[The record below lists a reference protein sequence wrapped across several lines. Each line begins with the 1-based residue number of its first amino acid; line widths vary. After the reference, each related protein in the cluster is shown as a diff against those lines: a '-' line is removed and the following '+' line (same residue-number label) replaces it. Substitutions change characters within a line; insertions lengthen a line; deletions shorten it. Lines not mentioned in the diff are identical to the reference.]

1 MYRLTHIHTICLTA
15 IFSFFYFDAMAQT
28 GSNIELNKP
37 DKYQNRKLPSEKT
50 GEKKFT
56 VLKRLYNNTASH
68 YNYYFNA
75 NNKLNEII
83 DRAIELHVDDYTELL
98 SFYNYSLNET
108 SNGQIDTVINKC
120 TAAILLH
127 DLRSDWVD
135 RTYLLLGKAYMH
147 RKDFDSAAMV
157 FQFINYAFAPK
168 DDGYDIPI
176 GSNESSTNGVF
187 SISTNEKRNIWK
199 KISSNPPARNESFLY
214 QIRNYIEQNKLAEAE
229 ALLEIIRIDK
239 LFPERLKTDWYE
251 MEAYL
256 QYNRQNYDSAAFYI
270 IKSLNNTTTKLA
282 KARWEYLAAQLFEK
296 SGKDSAS
303 IYMYEKAIQHTT
315 DPIMEV
321 YARLKIVRL
330 SAEKKSNALQENLN
344 QLLALAKKDKY
355 VGYRDIIYYAA
366 AQLELKRK
374 NYSAVEKHLLKSIET
389 SENNEL
395 QKQKSYLLLGDVS
408 YSSKK
413 YIKSAG
419 YYDSIQIAYLNQID
433 KDRVNNRKPSLD
445 TIAANVFIINKEDS
459 LQKIA
464 AMPNAERAL
473 FLKNKL
479 NKLRKEKGL
488 KETDID
494 VSYGEGFPV
503 SIADNIFKSTNTD
516 EFYFAS
522 SSLKTKGINEFKA
535 IWGSR
540 PNIDNWRR
548 KSAIDRSFN
557 NPTEITSDVLIKE
570 NPKASKEI
578 ELSIEALTKELPLNP
593 ESINT
598 SNEYILNALMSN
610 GYIFQYYLQDYPT
623 AIETYE
629 EIFKRFP
636 SAIPSEALL
645 FYLNNCYNKIGA
657 YNKADSLIKILNTQY
672 PYGKFARKI
681 NVNNK
686 KNTLSPAEAMYE
698 DIYRSFLEGN
708 FEHAKE
714 KKIQAD
720 QQFGENYW
728 TPQLLYIESI
738 YYIKQR
744 QDSIAIYRLQSINSL
759 FPKTEMA
766 NKANTMMDVLRR
778 RNEIESYLANLAIER
793 PTEIV
798 TRNTDL
804 NNTNT
809 TNIALANKDSLIN
822 TSTLKA
828 PVPSAI
834 AVAKTPIVPTL
845 AEQFNF
851 NATDSQYV
859 VLSLNRVDPI
869 FVSEAKNAFNRF
881 NKERYYGQNI
891 PISTIA
897 INDTL
902 QFLLIGAPFV
912 NSAEA
917 VTYIDRTKPLTN
929 ARIVPWLTADKYNY
943 SFIST
948 ANLILLRKK
957 KNPSAYMDFLH
968 ALFPDKF

>member
-1 MYRLTHIHTICLTA
+1 MCRSTHIHIVCLTA
-15 IFSFFYFDAMAQT
+15 ILCFFCFEAIAQT
-28 GSNIELNKP
+28 GSNIELAKP

-56 VLKRLYNNTASH
+56 VPKRLYNNTISH

-75 NNKLNEII
+75 NNKLQEII
-83 DRAIELHVDDYTELL
+83 NRAIELHVDDYTEQL

-120 TAAILLH
+120 TTAILLH

-135 RTYLLLGKAYMH
+135 RIYLLLGNAYMH
-147 RKDFDSAAMV
+147 RKDFDSAAMI
-157 FQFINYAFAPK
+157 FQFINYAFSPK

-176 GSNESSTNGVF
+176 GSNESNTNGVF
-187 SISTNEKRNIWK
+187 SISTSEKRNIWK

-214 QIRNYIEQNKLAEAE
+214 QIRNYIEQKKLSEAE
-229 ALLEIIRIDK
+229 SLLEIIRIDK

-256 QYNRQNYDSAAFYI
+256 QYNRQNNDSAAFYI
-270 IKSLNNTTTKLA
+270 IKSLNNTATKLA
-282 KARWEYLAAQLFEK
+282 KARWEYLAAQLLEK

-321 YARLKIVRL
+321 YARLKIVSL
-330 SAEKKSNALQENLN
+330 SAENKPNALQENLN

-355 VGYRDIIYYAA
+355 VGYRDIIYYAVA
-366 AQLELKRK
+366 ELELKRK
-374 NYSAVEKHLLKSIET
+374 NFSAAEKHLLKSVET

-419 YYDSIQIAYLNQID
+419 YYDSIQIAYLKEID
-433 KDRVNNRKPSLD
+433 QDRVNNRKPSLD
-445 TIAANVFIINKEDS
+445 SIAANVLIINREDS

-464 AMPNAERAL
+464 AMPNVVRAL

-488 KETDID
+488 KETDVD
-494 VSYGEGFPV
+494 YSYGGGLPT
-503 SIADNIFKSTNTD
+503 NIVDDMFKPTNSD
-516 EFYFAS
+516 DFYFAS
-522 SSLKTKGINEFKA
+522 SSLKTNGVNEFKA
-535 IWGSR
+535 IWGNR

-570 NPKASKEI
+570 NPKENKEI
-578 ELSIEALTKELPLNP
+578 ELSLEALTKDLPLDP

-598 SNEYILNALMSN
+598 SNENILNALMRN
-610 GYIFQYYLQDYPT
+610 GYVFQYYLQDYPT

-629 EIFKRFP
+629 EILRRFP
-636 SAIPSEALL
+636 LAVPSEALI
-645 FYLNNCYNKIGA
+645 FHLNYCYNKIGA
-657 YNKADSLIKILNTQY
+657 YSKADSLIKILNSQY
-672 PYGKFARKI
+672 PNGKFTRKI
-681 NVNNK
+681 NTNNK
-686 KNTLSPAEAMYE
+686 KNTLSPAEVMYE
-698 DIYRSFLEGN
+698 EVYRSFLEGK
-708 FEHAKE
+708 FEYAKE
-714 KKIQAD
+714 KKVQAD
-720 QQFGENYW
+720 EQFGKNYW

-744 QDSIAIYRLQSINSL
+744 QDSIAINRLQSINSL

-766 NKANTMMDVLRR
+766 IKANTMIDVLSR
-778 RNEIESYLANLAIER
+778 RNEIELYLANLAIER

-798 TRNTDL
+798 TRNVDL
-804 NNTNT
+804 NSTNT
-809 TNIALANKDSLIN
+809 AQASIPKKDSLIK
-822 TSTLKA
+822 TPTIKA
-828 PVPSAI
+828 PPTTLITAAI
-834 AVAKTPIVPTL
+834 IPVAPTL
-845 AEQFNF
+845 PENFNF
-851 NATDSQYV
+851 SAADSQYV
-859 VLSLNRVDPI
+859 VLSLIKVDPI
-869 FVSEAKNAFNRF
+869 FISEAKNAFNRF

-902 QFLLIGAPFV
+902 HFLLIGAPFA

-917 VTYIDRTKPLTN
+917 VTYIDKTNPLTS
-929 ARIVPWLTADKYNY
+929 ARIIPWLTATKYNY
-943 SFIST
+943 SFISP

-957 KNPSAYMDFLH
+957 KNSSAYMDFLH

>member
-1 MYRLTHIHTICLTA
+1 MYRLTHIHIICLTA
-15 IFSFFYFDAMAQT
+15 IFSVFCFEAIAQT
-28 GSNIELNKP
+28 GSNIELIKP

-56 VLKRLYNNTASH
+56 VPKRLYNNTVIH
-68 YNYYFNA
+68 YNFYFNA
-75 NNKLNEII
+75 NNKLQEII
-83 DRAIELHVDDYTELL
+83 QKAIDVHVDDYTEML

-135 RTYLLLGKAYMH
+135 RTYLLLGNAYMH
-147 RKDFDSAAMV
+147 RKDFDSAAMIY
-157 FQFINYAFAPK
+157 QFINYAFSPK

-214 QIRNYIEQNKLAEAE
+214 QVRNYVEQKKLAEAE
-229 ALLEIIRIDK
+229 ALLELIRIDK

-256 QYNRQNYDSAAFYI
+256 QYNRQNNDSAAYYI
-270 IKSLNNTTTKLA
+270 IKSLNNTTSKLA
-282 KARWEYLAAQLFEK
+282 KARWEYLAAQLLEK

-303 IYMYEKAIQHTT
+303 IYMYEKAIKHTT

-321 YARLKIVRL
+321 YARLKIVSL
-330 SAEKKSNALQENLN
+330 SSENKPNALQENLN

-366 AQLELKRK
+366 AELELKRK
-374 NYSAVEKHLLKSIET
+374 NYLAAEKHLLKSLET
-389 SENNEL
+389 SENNEI

-419 YYDSIQIAYLNQID
+419 YYDSIQIAYLKEID
-433 KDRVNNRKPSLD
+433 QERVNIRKPSLD
-445 TIAANVFIINKEDS
+445 SIAANVLIINREDS

-464 AMPNAERAL
+464 AMPLEARAL

-488 KETDID
+488 KETDAD
-494 VSYGEGFPV
+494 FTYGGGLPT
-503 SIADNIFKSTNTD
+503 SIVDDIFKPANAN

-522 SSLKTKGINEFKA
+522 SSLKTQGVNEFKS
-535 IWGSR
+535 IWGNR

-557 NPTEITSDVLIKE
+557 NPTEITSDVITKE
-570 NPKASKEI
+570 NPKEPKEI
-578 ELSIEALTKELPLNP
+578 ELSIEALTKDLPLSL
-593 ESINT
+593 ESIKA
-598 SNEYILNALMSN
+598 SNENILNALMRN

-623 AIETYE
+623 AIESYE
-629 EIFKRFP
+629 EILKRFP
-636 SAIPSEALL
+636 LSVPSEALL
-645 FYLNNCYNKIGA
+645 FHINYCYNKIGA
-657 YNKADSLIKILNTQY
+657 YGKADSLIKILNSQY
-672 PYGKFARKI
+672 PNGKFTKKI
-681 NVNNK
+681 NSNNK
-686 KNTLSPAEAMYE
+686 KNTPSSAETMYE
-698 DIYRSFLEGN
+698 EVYRSFLEGK
-708 FEHAKE
+708 FEYAKE

-720 QQFGENYW
+720 QQFGKNYW

-744 QDSIAIYRLQSINSL
+744 QDSIAIDKLQSINSL

-766 NKANTMMDVLRR
+766 TKANIMIDVLSRR
-778 RNEIESYLANLAIER
+778 KEIELYLVNLSIER
-793 PTEIV
+793 PTETV
-798 TRNTDL
+798 TRNIDL
-804 NNTNT
+804 NSTNT
-809 TNIALANKDSLIN
+809 TQATLPKKDSLIK
-822 TSTLKA
+822 TPILKA
-828 PVPSAI
+828 PLPKAI
-834 AVAKTPIVPTL
+834 AASANPVSPTL
-845 AEQFNF
+845 VENFNF
-851 NATDSQYV
+851 SASDSQYV

-869 FVSEAKNAFNRF
+869 FISEAKNAFNRF

-902 QFLLIGAPFV
+902 QFLLIGAPFT
-912 NSAEA
+912 NSADA
-917 VTYIDRTKPLTN
+917 VTYIDKTKPLTN
-929 ARIVPWLTADKYNY
+929 ARIVPWLSADKYNY
-943 SFIST
+943 SFISP

-957 KNPSAYMDFLH
+957 KNPSVYMDFLH